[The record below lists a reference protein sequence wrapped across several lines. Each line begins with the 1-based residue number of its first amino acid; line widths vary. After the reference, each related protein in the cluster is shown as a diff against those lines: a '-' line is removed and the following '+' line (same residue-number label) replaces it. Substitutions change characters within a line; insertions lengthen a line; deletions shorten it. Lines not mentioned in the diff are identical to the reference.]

1 MLIYYDFSECYFACQ
16 NGYCTKTAEQDYK
29 SNSWS
34 YECVQY
40 ETHHNNSK
48 KLLLLLLIPLAVII
62 INLTLCCLKMKEK
75 KIRIQRAQAQKR
87 AQVVKTQTAQ
97 VNQTKVLPEQV
108 VTLPNGQVGVFLP
121 LTQPQQ
127 EQVRQVQYLQVL
139 QFYQPQPI
147 QQIYQPLRIVQE
159 QVRQVQSIPTQSN
172 FQESHSPEQRIPQ
185 YISMPIMPAIPQ

>member
-16 NGYCTKTAEQDYK
+16 NGYCTQTAEQDYK

-40 ETHHNNSK
+40 ETDHNNSK

-62 INLTLCCLKMKEK
+62 INLTFCCLKMKEK
-75 KIRIQRAQAQKR
+75 KNRIQRFQAQKR
-87 AQVVKTQTAQ
+87 AQVVKTQ
-97 VNQTKVLPEQV
+97 VNQTKVLPEQI

-127 EQVRQVQYLQVL
+127 EQVRQVQHLKAP

-147 QQIYQPLRIVQE
+147 YQQTYQPQRV
-159 QVRQVQSIPTQSN
+159 VRSQIQSIPTYSDFQQS
-172 FQESHSPEQRIPQ
+172 HEQRIPQ
-185 YISMPIMPAIPQ
+185 YISMPIMPATPK